1 MYTHCSKDVTFLINY
16 KVITYIFKSC
26 SQKDKMQQNM
36 ISYFSVVKRV
46 ISLAL
51 LIFSSFWNYLGKDCE
66 DWYMNNQNLDL

>member
-1 MYTHCSKDVTFLINY
+1 MLLFLLITKLLHISSNIVKLDFTKNY
-16 KVITYIFKSC
+16 

-51 LIFSSFWNYLGKDCE
+51 LIFSSFLNYLRKDCE
-66 DWYMNNQNLDL
+66 D